1 MISPHFDH
9 NITCSPLEKSFLAL
23 VLGFLSLGVWRNL
36 LGGLFFGKVVLY
48 AIGRFT
54 TRVWIGF
61 LHDLVSVFH
70 QNFLSEWLL
79 FNICIY
85 CYLVVICLILETLG
99 SLHTSRLRLHVPI
112 A

>member
-1 MISPHFDH
+1 MFSPHLDH
-9 NITCSPLEKSFLAL
+9 NITCSHLRGDSLAL
-23 VLGFLSLGVWRNL
+23 VLGLLSLGVWRNL

-54 TRVWIGF
+54 TREWLML

-79 FNICIY
+79 FNICIN
-85 CYLVVICLILETLG
+85 CYLVVICLTFK
-99 SLHTSRLRLHVPI
+99 P
-112 A
+112 